1 MHSRRAR
8 TWISAS
14 AGASSG
20 VALLT
25 ENRSNASSH
34 SYFRKPINSPS
45 VPVSEPSKIRNVAV
59 VGHSGTGKTSLV
71 EAILFQ
77 AGATNRL
84 GAVEQGTTVAD
95 WDEDEH
101 KRQMSLAAAI
111 CHAQWQDRKLNL
123 IDAPGDPG
131 FQADGIAALRVV
143 EGALFVLNGVNGV
156 EVQTTRLWDR
166 SEQLGLSRV
175 LFVNMLDRERAD
187 FFAVLDQVREQFSKK
202 CAAVQ
207 IPIGHEH
214 ELTGIVD
221 LFHMRAYM
229 SPEGGREGDPVDI
242 PDEIAAQAAS
252 YREQLVDA
260 VVETDEALMERYLEE
275 GEVSGEELAAALKN
289 AVSND
294 DLFPVLCGSATKNLG
309 TTGLLDLLV
318 EGVPSPAKKPLDLG
332 IEANGAAAFVWKTVA
347 DPFAGR
353 INVFR
358 VLSGSVGSDSN
369 LVNPRTK
376 GKERFSQLLLLQG
389 KEHSPADVLQAG
401 DIGAV
406 AKLKDVMTGD
416 LLVEK
421 DDASEA
427 PALDFPQPVMSF
439 AITPKAKGDEEKMAT
454 ALRRLAEEDPTL
466 VLRRDDQTGEQ
477 LLAGLSQIH
486 VEVAVDRLH
495 RRFGVDVDLHQPRVP
510 YLETIRKESRA
521 QGRYKKQTGG
531 RGQFGDCHIVLEPLA
546 GHQGYEFVDKIV
558 GGVIPQGFRPAV
570 DKGIQ
575 EAMARGELA
584 GAPVQ
589 GVRVVLVDG
598 SYHNVDSSEMAFK
611 IAGSMAF
618 KAAYE
623 KANPVLLEPIMT
635 LEATVPDD
643 AVGAVNGDLNSRRG
657 RLHGMEP
664 RGGMT
669 SIKAEVPMAEV
680 LTYSQSLTSLTGGR
694 GDYALGFLRYEEV
707 RPHIAQKIIQT
718 AQKEREEAKA
728 S

>member
-1 MHSRRAR
+1 MA
-8 TWISAS
+8 A
-14 AGASSG
+14 
-20 VALLT
+20 
-25 ENRSNASSH
+25 
-34 SYFRKPINSPS
+34 
-45 VPVSEPSKIRNVAV
+45 SEPGKIRNVAV
-59 VGHSGTGKTSLV
+59 VGHRGTGKTSLV
-71 EAILFQ
+71 EAMLFQ
-77 AGATNRL
+77 SGATNRL

-95 WDEDEH
+95 WDEDEQ
-101 KRQMSLAAAI
+101 KRQMSLSAAV
-111 CHAQWQDRKLNL
+111 CHAEWQDRKLNL

-131 FQADGIAALRVV
+131 FQADSIAALRVV

-166 SEQLGLSRV
+166 AEQLGLSRV

-187 FFAVLDQVREQFSKK
+187 FFAVLEQLREQFSKK
-202 CAAVQ
+202 CVAVQ
-207 IPIGHEH
+207 LPIGHEH
-214 ELTGIVD
+214 ELKGIVD

-242 PDEIAAQAAS
+242 PEEIAAQAES

-260 VVETDEALMERYLEE
+260 VVETDEALMERYLDE

-332 IEANGAAAFVWKTVA
+332 VEANGAAAFVFKTVA
-347 DPFAGR
+347 DAFAGR

-358 VLSGSVGSDSN
+358 VISGQVGSDSN

-376 GKERFSQLLLLQG
+376 GKERFGQVLLLQG
-389 KEHSPADVLQAG
+389 KEHAPADGLAAG

-416 LLVEK
+416 LLLEK
-421 DDASEA
+421 DDGSEA
-427 PALDFPQPVMSF
+427 PQLEFPQPVMSF

-477 LLAGLSQIH
+477 LLAGLSQMH

-531 RGQFGDCHIVLEPLA
+531 RGQFGDCHIVLEPLP
-546 GHQGYEFVDKIV
+546 GHEGYEFVDKIV

-618 KAAYE
+618 KSAYE
-623 KANPVLLEPIMT
+623 KADPVLLEPIMS

-669 SIKAEVPMAEV
+669 TIKAEVPMAEV
-680 LTYSQSLTSLTGGR
+680 LTYSQSLTSMTGGR
-694 GDYALGFLRYEEV
+694 GDYHMEFLRYEEV
-707 RPHIAQKIIQT
+707 PAHIAQKLIE
-718 AQKEREEAKA
+718 AAKKEKEAVPA
-728 S
+728 